1 MEAEASRSV
10 ATVAQVS
17 VHLVLSS
24 AGFGRTFF
32 FVPIVSPVWSLWALE
47 SSASDWRRGGLDP
60 SADLNS
66 PCLSD

>member
-10 ATVAQVS
+10 ATIAQVS

-32 FVPIVSPVWSLWALE
+32 FVILFHQFGLSGLWRAALPTGAAAVWTP
-47 SSASDWRRGGLDP
+47 RQI
-60 SADLNS
+60 
-66 PCLSD
+66 